1 MVFHIGCEEG
11 EVPNQWLSVHSF
23 DSGEKHVAFM
33 PLRSPGNVAGISVTV
48 S

>member
-1 MVFHIGCEEG
+1 MVFHIEEG
-11 EVPNQWLSVHSF
+11 EVPNQWVSVHSF
-23 DSGEKHVAFM
+23 DSREKYVAFM